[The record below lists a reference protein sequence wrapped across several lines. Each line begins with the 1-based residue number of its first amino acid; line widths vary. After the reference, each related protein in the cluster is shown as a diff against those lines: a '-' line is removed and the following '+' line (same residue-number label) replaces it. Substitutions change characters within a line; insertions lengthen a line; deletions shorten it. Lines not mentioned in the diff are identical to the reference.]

1 MEFGD
6 GEDDEQQSKAD
17 HDPLT
22 VNLTN
27 LIENN

>member
-1 MEFGD
+1 MEFE
-6 GEDDEQQSKAD
+6 EDEEQQSKTD

-27 LIENN
+27 LIGNN